1 MLTFTKMTVTN
12 VGPYKGEQTID
23 FKDGKGVTFIWGE
36 NGHGKTTLLNLFR
49 YALFGHFLNRHGA
62 SIDIPKMV
70 NLDGIE
76 DGNFGIKVVLY
87 MDNDGDHYELT
98 RQYTLREGVTVPHR
112 NDDYVQ
118 DTFLNVNGSIL
129 SGAAR
134 DHVLKMIMP
143 EDVSRFFLFD
153 GELLQEYEELLTEGT
168 NVGESI
174 KKAIETILGVPIL
187 TNGTI
192 DTEVALTE
200 QRKEQ
205 NRVAQ
210 SNTTTERLA
219 AKIEAETATMQEQ
232 KDELDRLQAELD
244 GYLDQKVRYEN
255 EGKQNEHVKSLISE
269 MHFVEGDIADKEA
282 KRDTGL
288 QAIIVQTKDAWKGLL
303 SKQAEKILQQVN
315 NELHSLEQ
323 KKASQDSVTR
333 LLEYMKRAIDLG
345 ECECC
350 GQTVDEDHKDS
361 IRSRISERDSQIIG
375 LTEAEVDRI
384 RELRTRQTSLSSMIV
399 SSNMEVIRVL
409 EEQTNTLTV
418 EIDQAK
424 QRLKEIRNEL
434 SRYGQIEDL
443 TQRDREVTNGLADCL
458 QKIDNTK
465 DGIIKTKEKIK
476 AAETAI
482 ATLNDKIRRTATT
495 DTDLQLAIKKA
506 ELCEGIHAI
515 FEEGIAAY
523 RDKLKHDVERD
534 ATELFLL
541 ICSDP
546 DYTSLKINE
555 NYGLD
560 IVHRSGR
567 IVPQRSA
574 GYEHIVALSLI
585 GALHKNAPM
594 NGPVIMDSPFGRLS
608 KTHKENV
615 IKALPKMAEQ
625 VVLLAYN
632 GEIDAQTARLT
643 LGSELKQEY
652 RLDKISSFHT
662 DIIPQ

>member
-1 MLTFTKMTVTN
+1 MLTFTKMIVTN

-23 FKDGKGVTFIWGE
+23 FRDGKGVTFIWGE

-62 SIDIPKMV
+62 NIDIPKMV

-76 DGNFGIKVVLY
+76 EGNYGIKVVLH

-98 RQYTLREGVTVPHR
+98 RQYTLREGVTVPQR

-168 NVGESI
+168 NIGETI

-200 QRKEQ
+200 QRKDQ

-244 GYLDQKVRYEN
+244 GYLDQKVKFEN

-269 MHFVEGDIADKEA
+269 MHFVEGDIAEKEA
-282 KRDTGL
+282 KRDAAL
-288 QAIIVQTKDAWKGLL
+288 QAIIVQTKDAWRGLL

-315 NELHSLEQ
+315 HELQELEQ
-323 KKASQDSVTR
+323 KKASQDSVAR
-333 LLEYMKRAIDLG
+333 LLEYMKRAVDLG
-345 ECECC
+345 ECDCC
-350 GQTVDEDHKDS
+350 GQKVDDGHKAS
-361 IRSRISERDSQIIG
+361 IRSRISDWESEFIG
-375 LTEAEVDRI
+375 LTDEEVARI
-384 RELRTRQTSLSSMIV
+384 RELRTRQTSLSSMLV
-399 SSNMEVIRVL
+399 SSNAEVIRVL
-409 EEQTNTLTV
+409 EEQANTLTV

-465 DGIIKTKEKIK
+465 DGIAKTKDKIK
-476 AAETAI
+476 ASEAAI

-506 ELCEGIHAI
+506 ELCEDIHAI

-523 RDKLKHDVERD
+523 RDKLKQDVERD

-546 DYTSLKINE
+546 DYTSLKIND

-625 VVLLAYN
+625 VVLLAYS

-643 LGSELKQEY
+643 LGSDLKQEY
-652 RLDKISSFHT
+652 KLDKISSFHT
-662 DIIPQ
+662 EITAQ

>member
-1 MLTFTKMTVTN
+1 MLTFTKMIVTN

-62 SIDIPKMV
+62 NIDIPKMV

-76 DGNFGIKVVLY
+76 EGKYGIKVVLH
-87 MDNDGDHYELT
+87 MNNDGDHYELT
-98 RQYTLREGVTVPHR
+98 RQYTLREGVTVPRR

-129 SGAAR
+129 SGTER

-168 NVGESI
+168 NVGEAI

-192 DTEVALTE
+192 DTDVALTE

-210 SNTTTERLA
+210 SNTTTQRAA
-219 AKIEAETATMQEQ
+219 AKIDAETATMQEQ

-244 GYLDQKVRYEN
+244 KYLDQKVKYEN

-269 MHFVEGDIADKEA
+269 MYFVEGDIAEKEA
-282 KRDTGL
+282 KRDAAL

-303 SKQAEKILQQVN
+303 SKQADKILQQVN
-315 NELHSLEQ
+315 HELHDLEQ
-323 KKASQDSVTR
+323 KKASQDSVAR
-333 LLEYMKRAIDLG
+333 LLEYMKRAADLG

-350 GQTVDEDHKDS
+350 GQTVDDDHKKS
-361 IRSRISERDSQIIG
+361 LRSKIKDWESEFIG
-375 LTEAEVDRI
+375 LTDEEVARI

-399 SSNMEVIRVL
+399 ASNTEVIRVL
-409 EEQTNTLTV
+409 EEQANTLTV

-424 QRLKEIRNEL
+424 QRLREIRSEL

-443 TQRDREVTNGLADCL
+443 AQRDREVTTGLADCL

-465 DGIIKTKEKIK
+465 DGIAKTKEKIK
-476 AAETAI
+476 ASETAI
-482 ATLNDKIRRTATT
+482 ATLNDKIRRTATS

-506 ELCEGIHAI
+506 ELCEEIHAI
-515 FEEGIAAY
+515 FEEGISAY
-523 RDKLKHDVERD
+523 RDKLKQDVERD

-546 DYTSLKINE
+546 DYTSLKIND

-625 VVLLAYN
+625 VVLLAYS

-643 LGSELKQEY
+643 LGSDLKQEY
-652 RLDKISSFHT
+652 KLDKISSFHT
-662 DIIPQ
+662 DINPQ

>member
-1 MLTFTKMTVTN
+1 MLTFTKMIVTN

-62 SIDIPKMV
+62 NIDIPKMV

-76 DGNFGIKVVLY
+76 EGKYGIKVVLH

-98 RQYTLREGVTVPHR
+98 RQYTLREGVTVPRR

-118 DTFLNVNGSIL
+118 NAFLSLNGSIL
-129 SGAAR
+129 SGATR

-168 NVGESI
+168 NVGETI

-192 DTEVALTE
+192 DTEAALAE

-210 SNTTTERLA
+210 SNTTTQRAA
-219 AKIEAETATMQEQ
+219 AKIDAETATMQEQ
-232 KDELDRLQAELD
+232 KDELERLQAELD
-244 GYLDQKVRYEN
+244 KYLDQKVKYEN

-269 MHFVEGDIADKEA
+269 MNFVESDIAEKEA
-282 KRDTGL
+282 KRDSAL
-288 QAIIVQTKDAWKGLL
+288 QAVIAQTKDAWKTLL
-303 SKQAEKILQQVN
+303 SKQAEKILQQIN
-315 NELHSLEQ
+315 HELHDLEQ
-323 KKASQDSVTR
+323 KKASQDSVAR
-333 LLEYMKRAIDLG
+333 LLEYMRHAADIG

-350 GQTVDEDHKDS
+350 GQTVDDARKVVL
-361 IRSRISERDSQIIG
+361 RSKIKAWESEFVG
-375 LTEAEVDRI
+375 LTDEEVARI
-384 RELRTRQTSLSSMIV
+384 KELKARQTSLSSMIV
-399 SSNMEVIRVL
+399 GSNTEVIRVL
-409 EEQTNTLTV
+409 EEQANSLTV

-424 QRLKEIRNEL
+424 QRLREIRNEL
-434 SRYGQIEDL
+434 SRYGQIQDL
-443 TQRDREVTNGLADCL
+443 TQRDREITTGLADCL

-465 DGIIKTKEKIK
+465 DGIAKTKDKIK
-476 AAETAI
+476 ASETAI
-482 ATLNDKIRRTATT
+482 ATLNDKIRRTATS

-506 ELCEGIHAI
+506 ELCEEIHAI

-523 RDKLKHDVERD
+523 RDKLKQDVERD

-546 DYTSLKINE
+546 DYTSLKIND

-625 VVLLAYN
+625 VVLLAYS

-643 LGSELKQEY
+643 LGSDLKQEY
-652 RLDKISSFHT
+652 KLDKISSFYT
-662 DIIPQ
+662 DIKPQ

>member
-1 MLTFTKMTVTN
+1 MLTFTKMIVTN

-23 FKDGKGVTFIWGE
+23 FRDGKGVTFIWGE

-62 SIDIPKMV
+62 NIDIPKMV

-76 DGNFGIKVVLY
+76 EGNYGIKVVLH

-98 RQYTLREGVTVPHR
+98 RQYTLREGVTVPQR

-168 NVGESI
+168 NIGETI

-200 QRKEQ
+200 QRKDQ

-232 KDELDRLQAELD
+232 KAELDRLQAELD
-244 GYLDQKVRYEN
+244 GYLDQKVKFEN

-269 MHFVEGDIADKEA
+269 MHFVEGDIAEKEA
-282 KRDTGL
+282 KRDAAL
-288 QAIIVQTKDAWKGLL
+288 QAIIVQTKDAWRGLL

-315 NELHSLEQ
+315 HELQELEQ
-323 KKASQDSVTR
+323 KKASQDSVAR
-333 LLEYMKRAIDLG
+333 LLEYMKRAVDLG
-345 ECECC
+345 ECDCC
-350 GQTVDEDHKDS
+350 GQKVDDDHKAS
-361 IRSRISERDSQIIG
+361 IRSRISDWESEFIG
-375 LTEAEVDRI
+375 LTDEEVARI
-384 RELRTRQTSLSSMIV
+384 RELRTRQTSLSSMLV
-399 SSNMEVIRVL
+399 SSNAEVIRVL
-409 EEQTNTLTV
+409 EEQANTLTV

-465 DGIIKTKEKIK
+465 DGIAKTKDKIK
-476 AAETAI
+476 ASEAAI

-506 ELCEGIHAI
+506 ELCEDIHAI

-523 RDKLKHDVERD
+523 RDKLKQDVERD

-546 DYTSLKINE
+546 DYTSLKIND

-625 VVLLAYN
+625 VVLLAYS

-643 LGSELKQEY
+643 LGSDLKQEY
-652 RLDKISSFHT
+652 KLDKISSFHT
-662 DIIPQ
+662 EITAQ

>member
-62 SIDIPKMV
+62 NIDIPKMV

-76 DGNFGIKVVLY
+76 EGEYGIKVVLC

-98 RQYTLREGVTVPHR
+98 RQYTLRDGVTAPRR

-118 DTFLNVNGSIL
+118 DTFLNVNGAIL
-129 SGAAR
+129 SPAVR

-168 NVGESI
+168 NIGETI

-232 KDELDRLQAELD
+232 KDELERLQTELD
-244 GYLDQKVRYEN
+244 EYLDQKVRYEN
-255 EGKQNEHVKSLISE
+255 EGKQNEHVKSLIGE
-269 MHFVEGDIADKEA
+269 MHFVEGDIAEKEA
-282 KRDTGL
+282 KRDSTL
-288 QAIIVQTKDAWKGLL
+288 QAIVVKTKDEWRGLI
-303 SKQAEKILQQVN
+303 SKQAEKILQKIDS
-315 NELHSLEQ
+315 ELQGLEQ
-323 KKASQDSVTR
+323 KQASQDSVSR
-333 LLEYMKRAIDLG
+333 LLSYMKRAIDLG
-345 ECECC
+345 ECDCC
-350 GQTVDEDHKDS
+350 GQKVDDEHKDL
-361 IRSRISERDSQIIG
+361 IRARIRDWESEFIG
-375 LTEAEVDRI
+375 LTEEEVARI
-384 RELRTRQTSLSSMIV
+384 RELRTRHTALSSMICP
-399 SSNMEVIRVL
+399 NNAAVIRVL
-409 EEQTNTLTV
+409 EEQANTLTV

-434 SRYGQIEDL
+434 SRYGQIENL
-443 TQRDREVTNGLADCL
+443 TQRDREVTNGLANCL

-465 DGIIKTKEKIK
+465 EGINKTKEKIK
-476 AAETAI
+476 ASETAI

-495 DTDLQLAIKKA
+495 DIDLQLAIKKA
-506 ELCEGIHAI
+506 ELCENIHAI

-523 RDKLKHDVERD
+523 RDKLKQDVERD

-546 DYTSLKINE
+546 DYTSLKIND

-625 VVLLAYN
+625 VVLLAYS

-643 LGSELKQEY
+643 LGSDLKQEY
-652 RLDKISSFHT
+652 KLDKISSFHT
-662 DIIPQ
+662 DITPQ